1 MANLSLNDK
10 PKPMFPAPAALDTWS
25 AETWTD
31 GIQIDQLRQLDKLS
45 IETMHNTYEL
55 TVIDP
60 NTAEVLIRGG
70 EYFPEARS
78 AYVSGASLRSSFI
91 KLRGIYVGYNM
102 ELSVDGKLVITSRV
116 RHIGRQCV

>member
-1 MANLSLNDK
+1 MTNLSLNDK
-10 PKPMFPAPAALDTWS
+10 LMFPAPAALDTWS

-60 NTAEVLIRGG
+60 KTAEILIRGG
-70 EYFPEARS
+70 KYFPEARS

-91 KLRGIYVGYNM
+91 KLHGIYVGYNI
-102 ELSVDGKLVITSRV
+102 ELSVDGTPVVTSRV
-116 RHIGRQCV
+116 RHIARQCV